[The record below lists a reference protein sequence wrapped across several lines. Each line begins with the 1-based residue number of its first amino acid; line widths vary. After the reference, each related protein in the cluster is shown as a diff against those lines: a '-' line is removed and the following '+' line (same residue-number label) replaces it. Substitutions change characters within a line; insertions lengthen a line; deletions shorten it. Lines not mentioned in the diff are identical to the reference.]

1 MEFLAFLVTICYGWS
16 NIPLIRRILTKNV
29 PAPEG
34 DSLDALKKI
43 LGWFRREVVLT
54 VALVLALVSMFF
66 VIPDRQY
73 IDYIDLHT
81 LGLLFAL
88 MAVMAGL
95 QRLGLFRTMGE
106 AMLRRTRST
115 RQLEAV
121 LIFLPFFTSMAVT
134 NDVALITFV
143 PFALEVLA
151 LANQSHRAIPV
162 VVMQTI
168 AANLGSMTTP
178 IGNPQNLYL
187 YSRYGLSMGE
197 FFSTMLP
204 LTAASFVLLAVF
216 VLVRKS
222 APIQVPAAAE
232 SAQPMAKGRLV
243 LLLVLFLLC
252 LAVVADVLPLWL
264 VCVIVLIALLITNR
278 TALLKVDYSLLL
290 TFIGFFIFVGN
301 LGRIPFF
308 TQLFQRLLLGHEV
321 ICSVLASQVISNVP
335 AALLLSGFTNDARGL
350 LIGVNLGGLG
360 TLIASMAS
368 LISYKYMAKA
378 FPDKKG
384 RYLLWFTLANVAFL
398 ILLLLVWLLVY

>member
-1 MEFLAFLVTICYGWS
+1 M
-16 NIPLIRRILTKNV
+16 
-29 PAPEG
+29 
-34 DSLDALKKI
+34 DALKKI